1 MTHQTPHPAIG
12 RRRVALIPML
22 TGLLA
27 LVIIAS
33 VAVGAVMLPFSRVVS
48 ALLQPTT
55 PGVEATDAV
64 IVWEIR
70 FGRVLLAALLGAGL
84 AVSGA
89 ALQGLFR
96 NPLASTFR

>member
-1 MTHQTPHPAIG
+1 MTHQTLHLAIG

-22 TGLLA
+22 IGLLV

-33 VAVGAVMLPFSRVVS
+33 AAVGVVMLPFPRVVS
-48 ALLQPTT
+48 MLLQPTT

-70 FGRVLLAALLGAGL
+70 FGRVLLAALIGAGL
-84 AVSGA
+84 AVSETTNR
-89 ALQGLFR
+89 L
-96 NPLASTFR
+96 PLKLSAMDP